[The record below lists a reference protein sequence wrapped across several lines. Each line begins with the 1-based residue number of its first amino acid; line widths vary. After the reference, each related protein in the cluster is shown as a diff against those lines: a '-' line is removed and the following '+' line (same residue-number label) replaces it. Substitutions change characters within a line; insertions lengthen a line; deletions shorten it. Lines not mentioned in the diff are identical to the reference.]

1 MNQQEAIDLARD
13 YFLSKDRHYGCAET
27 SLMVLSKAFGLPDA
41 EDSSPALAL
50 NGGVAWS
57 GGICGA
63 ISGAAIAVGR
73 LAATRI
79 DDYEETKRVT
89 RRIIMRHMEDFRRE
103 FGDVNCRSL
112 IDMDISTDEGHA
124 AFIEGKSW
132 HTICM
137 GQLEFTIGKLLELQ
151 HEQAW
156 NDRLQQIAGLE

>member
-1 MNQQEAIDLARD
+1 MNQQEAIELARD
-13 YFLSKDRHYGCAET
+13 YYLSEERHYGCAET
-27 SLMVLSKAFGLPDA
+27 SLMVLSKAFGLPDS

-63 ISGAAIAVGR
+63 ITGAAVAIGR
-73 LAATRI
+73 LTAQRI
-79 DDYEETKRVT
+79 DDYEETKRVA
-89 RRIIMRHMEDFRRE
+89 RRIIMRHMDDFRRE
-103 FGDVNCRSL
+103 FGDVNCRTL
-112 IDMDISTDEGHA
+112 IGMDISTDEGHT

-137 GQLEFTIGKLLELQ
+137 GQLEFTISRLLDLQ

-156 NDRLQQIAGLE
+156 NDVLQQIARPE